1 MQAFAPGGFGPLWT
15 FIPKDQQGPQIAL
28 AVAVGPF
35 GEVYAG
41 GITEANHP
49 AFVVI
54 GG

>member
-28 AVAVGPF
+28 AVTVGLF
-35 GEVYAG
+35 GEIYAE
-41 GITEANHP
+41 GIAGANHP
-49 AFVVI
+49 VFVVI